1 MSGPTIGVQCFY
13 HFHVLARIVQT
24 LRASRSGVIMFA
36 SRLALPLVVAA
47 VASIAGVGAAHAFEL
62 KEVEGTQVRWAQ
74 MPIEYAVSAE
84 GARDL
89 AKDTVGRAVKASF
102 DAWASAQGAAI
113 QVAPVGV
120 AGTSVGFVPGGVN
133 QNTVA
138 FGRDAWDFEPEALA
152 MTITA
157 WRRDSGELVD
167 ADIIVNEKHFV
178 WGDDDPDLN
187 DLQNALTH
195 EVGHLL
201 GLAHSDDPEATMF
214 ASAVE
219 GETSKRTLSADDV
232 AGAAALYPQSA
243 STRRDQASIAAAV
256 GAADE
261 GNVARSNRLPRV
273 RVRFTGC
280 AQSPVASASGDA
292 WSVLA
297 LAIVGVFVAARRRL
311 PRSVGMPGVWVAAA
325 LLVLVAQ
332 PAQATS
338 LKAPSFETLSLR
350 ASIIVEG
357 TVVDQQTVTRRGM
370 VFTDTVLHIEDCLKG
385 DCVSRE
391 VIVRSVGGVIGE
403 YVVEAEG
410 AARFELGERVVVF
423 LEPMAGTDRLRTSGM
438 ALGKFHLTGPA
449 GARVATRDLAG
460 LHLLGD
466 DMETAHVEPTLPLR
480 TLAERVR
487 ATLAR

>member
-1 MSGPTIGVQCFY
+1 MPSV
-13 HFHVLARIVQT
+13 
-24 LRASRSGVIMFA
+24 
-36 SRLALPLVVAA
+36 
-47 VASIAGVGAAHAFEL
+47 
-62 KEVEGTQVRWAQ
+62 WA
-74 MPIEYAVSAE
+74 
-84 GARDL
+84 
-89 AKDTVGRAVKASF
+89 
-102 DAWASAQGAAI
+102 
-113 QVAPVGV
+113 
-120 AGTSVGFVPGGVN
+120 
-133 QNTVA
+133 
-138 FGRDAWDFEPEALA
+138 
-152 MTITA
+152 
-157 WRRDSGELVD
+157 
-167 ADIIVNEKHFV
+167 
-178 WGDDDPDLN
+178 
-187 DLQNALTH
+187 
-195 EVGHLL
+195 
-201 GLAHSDDPEATMF
+201 
-214 ASAVE
+214 
-219 GETSKRTLSADDV
+219 
-232 AGAAALYPQSA
+232 
-243 STRRDQASIAAAV
+243 
-256 GAADE
+256 
-261 GNVARSNRLPRV
+261 
-273 RVRFTGC
+273 
-280 AQSPVASASGDA
+280 
-292 WSVLA
+292 
-297 LAIVGVFVAARRRL
+297 
-311 PRSVGMPGVWVAAA
+311 AAA